1 MQESA
6 FLAFYQYW
14 KQERYNQRP
23 LRNMK
28 KAQKPSKTK
37 SSYLI
42 FFKQKTLR
50 MKRLLENVTTLR
62 LLLFSMTIV
71 RRVTE
76 IRALAVTQKVVKI
89 IAKTEGN
96 LFLSPFVRLN
106 DMGS

>member
-1 MQESA
+1 
-6 FLAFYQYW
+6 
-14 KQERYNQRP
+14 
-23 LRNMK
+23 
-28 KAQKPSKTK
+28 
-37 SSYLI
+37 
-42 FFKQKTLR
+42 

>member
-1 MQESA
+1 
-6 FLAFYQYW
+6 
-14 KQERYNQRP
+14 
-23 LRNMK
+23 MK

>member
-1 MQESA
+1 M
-6 FLAFYQYW
+6 
-14 KQERYNQRP
+14 
-23 LRNMK
+23 
-28 KAQKPSKTK
+28 
-37 SSYLI
+37 I